1 MKPQAYFL
9 ILFLFPVLAQSQ
21 SYSNTVSVNAGIF
34 GEGYGGEITYNTNL
48 SQITFTQIGLD
59 VSMATF
65 NFEKTS
71 VPYSSFTVS
80 YSYFLTVYSRNRKM
94 QSLSIGGGGIAGYE
108 LVNNGNGDI
117 SNIVS
122 LDGNSKFIYGGM
134 ATIDLD
140 IIVSEHI
147 SFVVKSSQFYHV
159 NSDFGKFTN
168 FSGVGLRYYFN
179 L

>member
-1 MKPQAYFL
+1 MKPQAYLL
-9 ILFLFPVLAQSQ
+9 ILFLFPVLAISQ
-21 SYSNTVSVNAGIF
+21 SYSNTFSVNAGVF

-48 SQITFTQIGLD
+48 SQITFTQIGFD
-59 VSMATF
+59 VSIAKF
-65 NFEKTS
+65 NFGETS
-71 VPYSSFTVS
+71 VPYSSFTAS

-94 QSLSIGGGGIAGYE
+94 QSLSIGGGAIAGYE
-108 LVNNGNGDI
+108 LVNNGNSDI

-122 LDGNSKFIYGGM
+122 VDGNSKFIYGGV

-140 IIVSEHI
+140 IIISEHV
-147 SFVVKSSQFYHV
+147 SLVVKSSQFYHV